1 MRNSR
6 LEVLFDHA
14 EPTTMKDSNL
24 ESFIHRSLRS
34 LPDRPAPRSLE
45 SRVLAAIEA
54 QASLPWWRKS
64 FAQWPVAARVVFVLL
79 SAGLV
84 KLALMA
90 TVWATG
96 GFQASE
102 FVNAFSTQLSWLEA
116 IRGAIRGTI
125 ESFSILLR
133 NIPPVWLYGTVA
145 VIAGVYASLFSLG
158 ATAYRALYS
167 NRSASS

>member
-6 LEVLFDHA
+6 LEVLFYH
-14 EPTTMKDSNL
+14 EGPTTMKDPDL
-24 ESFIHRSLRS
+24 ENFIHQTLRS
-34 LPDRPAPRSLE
+34 LPNRPAPRSLE

-54 QASLPWWRKS
+54 RAVLPWWKQS
-64 FAQWPVAARVVFVLL
+64 FAQWPVAARFLFVLL

-90 TVWATG
+90 SVWAMG

-102 FVNAFSTQLSWLEA
+102 VTHIFSTQLSWLEA
-116 IRGAIRGTI
+116 IIGAVRGTG
-125 ESFSILLR
+125 ESFAILLR
-133 NIPPVWLYGTVA
+133 NIPSIWLYGIIAVVA
-145 VIAGVYASLFSLG
+145 GFYAMLFSLG

-167 NRSASS
+167 HR

>member
-1 MRNSR
+1 MKNSPV
-6 LEVLFDHA
+6 EVTFDHA
-14 EPTTMKDSNL
+14 GTTIMKDSNL
-24 ESFIHRSLRS
+24 ENFIHQTLRS

-54 QASLPWWRKS
+54 RASLPWWKQS
-64 FAQWPVAARVVFVLL
+64 FAQWPVAARCVFVLL

-90 TVWATG
+90 TVWAMG

-102 FVNAFSTQLSWLEA
+102 IASTVSTQFSWIEA
-116 IRGAIRGTI
+116 IRGAIRGTG
-125 ESFSILLR
+125 ESFTILLR
-133 NIPPVWLYGTVA
+133 NIPSFWIYGVLAVVAGLYAT
-145 VIAGVYASLFSLG
+145 LFSLG

-167 NRSASS
+167 NR

>member
-1 MRNSR
+1 MK
-6 LEVLFDHA
+6 
-14 EPTTMKDSNL
+14 EPNL
-24 ESFIHRSLRS
+24 EDFIHRSLRS

-54 QASLPWWRKS
+54 RAALPWWRKS
-64 FAQWPVAARVVFVLL
+64 FAQWPVAARILFILL
-79 SAGLV
+79 SAGIV

-90 TVWATG
+90 TVWASG

-102 FVNAFSTQLSWLEA
+102 LVSTFSTQLSWIEA
-116 IRGAIRGTI
+116 IRGAVRGTVD
-125 ESFSILLR
+125 SFSIVLR
-133 NIPPVWLYGTVA
+133 SIPPVWLYGTVA

-167 NRSASS
+167 NRSSLS

>member
-1 MRNSR
+1 
-6 LEVLFDHA
+6 
-14 EPTTMKDSNL
+14 MKDPNL
-24 ESFIHRSLRS
+24 EDFIHRSLRS

-54 QASLPWWRKS
+54 RASMPWWRKS
-64 FAQWPVAARVVFVLL
+64 FAQWPMAARVAFVLL

-102 FVNAFSTQLSWLEA
+102 FATAFSTQFSWLEA
-116 IRGAIRGTI
+116 ISGAVRGTI
-125 ESFSILLR
+125 ESFSILFR
-133 NIPPVWLYGTVA
+133 NIPPVWLYGSIA

-167 NRSASS
+167 NRSALS